1 MNEFIAASRLGVG
14 VGSNLR
20 GEIPLETPRP
30 LGQGV
35 ATDVARI
42 RGGWMNVEHTR
53 ALVESAWKGSVL
65 ATLREYIAI
74 PNLSPGF
81 DPQWVEHGHMEHAVD
96 LITTWI
102 RAQEVPGL
110 QAEVVRLPGRSPL
123 VFVEVAGAS
132 PATVLL
138 YGHLDKQPPMDG
150 WSEGLGPWT
159 PVLRDGKLYGRGGA
173 DDGYAAFAAIT
184 AIGALKRQSMPI
196 ARCVVI
202 IEACEESG
210 SGDLPHYIEALKERI
225 GTPEL
230 VVCLDSGCGNY
241 DQLWMTVSLRG
252 LLNGTLT
259 VSTLSE
265 GVHSG
270 GAGGIVPSSFRIARQ
285 LLSRIE
291 DENTGDLL
299 VPELHVG
306 IPSERVQQLS
316 ASVALMDEDMRT
328 VMPFQPGARPQSD
341 SLAELLINRAW
352 RPQLEITG
360 AAGLPP
366 TDKAG
371 NVLRPYTTLKLS
383 VRLPPTADPARARES
398 LKRRLEADPPYGAQV
413 RFECEE
419 AASGWNAPALA
430 PWLEESANR
439 ASQAFFGRELA
450 FMGEGGTIPFMA
462 MLGRRFPQ
470 AQFLITGVLG
480 PHSNA
485 HGPNEFLHIDAATR
499 LTSCVAAVLHDHFRA
514 LGS

>member
-1 MNEFIAASRLGVG
+1 
-14 VGSNLR
+14 
-20 GEIPLETPRP
+20 
-30 LGQGV
+30 
-35 ATDVARI
+35 
-42 RGGWMNVEHTR
+42 MNVEQTR
-53 ALVESAWKGSVL
+53 EFVESIWQGSIL
-65 ATLREYIAI
+65 TALNDYIAI

-81 DPQWVEHGHMEHAVD
+81 DPHWIEHGYMDRAVD

-102 RAQEVPGL
+102 RTQEVPGL
-110 QAEVVRLPGRSPL
+110 QLEVVRLPGRSPL

-138 YGHLDKQPPMDG
+138 YGHLDKQPPLDG

-159 PVLRDGKLYGRGGA
+159 PVRRDDKLYGRGGA

-184 AIGALKRQSMPI
+184 AILALKRQGVPT

-210 SGDLPHYIEALKERI
+210 SGDLPHYIEALKDRI

-241 DQLWMTVSLRG
+241 DQLWITVSLRG

-259 VSTLSE
+259 VSTLTE

-291 DENTGDLL
+291 DEITGELL
-299 VPELHVG
+299 VPELHAG
-306 IPSERVQQLS
+306 IPTERVRQLS
-316 ASVALMDEDMRT
+316 ASAALLDEDMRT
-328 VMPFQPGARPQSD
+328 LMPFQPGARPQSD
-341 SLAELLINRAW
+341 SVAELLINRAW

-366 TDKAG
+366 ADKAG
-371 NVLRPYTTLKLS
+371 NVLRPSTTLKLS
-383 VRLPPTADPARARES
+383 VRLPPTADPVRARES

-419 AASGWNAPALA
+419 AASGWNAPVLA

-439 ASQAFFGRELA
+439 ASQTFFGRELA
-450 FMGEGGTIPFMA
+450 YMGEGGTIPFMA
-462 MLGRRFPQ
+462 MLGRRFPR

-485 HGPNEFLHIDAATR
+485 HGPNEFLHLGAATR
-499 LTSCVAAVLHDHFRA
+499 LTSCIAAVLDDHCRSTA
-514 LGS
+514 S